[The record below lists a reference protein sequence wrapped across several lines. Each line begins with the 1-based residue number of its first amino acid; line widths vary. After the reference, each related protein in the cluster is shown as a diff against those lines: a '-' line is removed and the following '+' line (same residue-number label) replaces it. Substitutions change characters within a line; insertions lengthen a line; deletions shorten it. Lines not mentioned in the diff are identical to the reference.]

1 MTAATILTWA
11 LQTGFA
17 ITLLMG
23 FILLIRR
30 PVARRFG
37 AGAAYSLWGLPLI
50 RLFMP
55 PIHIPVFTPSAIIPG
70 NAAPD
75 IYQEPVLDVGIVHMT
90 APAFGSPINWVPWIL
105 SIWVSGAVLW
115 LGWQLLQHRRSISRL
130 HSLSQPVTGRLAWQ
144 VKAATDKLGFKRV
157 PLVRL
162 STEHQGPLV
171 LGIFRPVIILPKNF
185 ETNFSREQQTYALMH
200 EMSHIRRGDLWAVF
214 VGLLFRALNWPN
226 PIVHLAARQFRAD
239 QEAACDAYVLGRI
252 GGGQADVEGY
262 AETLVH
268 AAKIANGSFTSAP
281 LGLTIYHP
289 LKERLMTIN
298 TPKSPMTLASRL
310 GLGACL
316 FAALAITTPI
326 SLADDPVLA
335 GEPVSE
341 SKQVIKMIED
351 VDGQKVKK
359 HYEII
364 TKDGTTTA
372 WSIDEIGNRLQVN
385 PEDIDALDHMKHI
398 PSGAIPMGGEGPMKI
413 VVRRSTGTNPLPKG
427 ELIETMEFKSIVRI
441 DQDGNPVSTNET
453 LSEAELERI
462 INKAHDEFIY
472 KDETGKLVVEKMG
485 EGKDVEIFID
495 SHSEESFSG
504 VFGDGVHISTHGSHS
519 KSRLMAAESLLKE
532 IEKDESLTRDTR
544 RELAKALKAIEKA
557 QKAIAKE

>member
-1 MTAATILTWA
+1 
-11 LQTGFA
+11 
-17 ITLLMG
+17 
-23 FILLIRR
+23 
-30 PVARRFG
+30 
-37 AGAAYSLWGLPLI
+37 
-50 RLFMP
+50 
-55 PIHIPVFTPSAIIPG
+55 
-70 NAAPD
+70 
-75 IYQEPVLDVGIVHMT
+75 
-90 APAFGSPINWVPWIL
+90 
-105 SIWVSGAVLW
+105 VSCAVLW

-130 HSLSQPVTGRLAWQ
+130 YSFSQPVTGRLAWQ
-144 VKAATDKLGFKRV
+144 VKEAADKLGFKRV
-157 PLVRL
+157 PVVKL

-185 ETNFSREQQTYALMH
+185 ETNFSRAQQTYALMH

-214 VGLLFRALNWPN
+214 TGLLFRAVNWPN

-252 GGGQADVEGY
+252 GGGQAEVEGY

-268 AAKIANGSFTSAP
+268 AAKTANGSFTSAP

-385 PEDIDALDHMKHI
+385 PEDINALDHMKHI
-398 PSGAIPMGGEGPMKI
+398 PSGAMSMAGDGPMKI
-413 VVRRSTGTNPLPKG
+413 VVRKIDG
-427 ELIETMEFKSIVRI
+427 EDGQSSRQIKQMVKVKSVVRV
-441 DQDGNPVSTNET
+441 DKDGNSIPAMEH
-453 LSEAELERI
+453 LSEEELEMI
-462 INKAHDEFIY
+462 LNKANDEFVMHDDSGNLIV
-472 KDETGKLVVEKMG
+472 KKMG
-485 EGKDVEIFID
+485 DGQNVEIFVDTMSED
-495 SHSEESFSG
+495 SFEFGFDQANHSNA
-504 VFGDGVHISTHGSHS
+504 
-519 KSRLMAAESLLKE
+519 RLMAAQSLLKG
-532 IEKDESLTRDTR
+532 IEKDEGLTRDTR
-544 RELAKALKAIEKA
+544 RELQKALKAIEKA